1 MYHHHTQPFVPCRSG
16 LRLAL
21 LFRLAAIVLGLCCR
35 CFLCFSML
43 LPCAVALV
51 CSPIFGVTHT
61 AVDMRDAEDERH
73 QAKYANT
80 DTRPIQTFSEVSIQ
94 IEHAVDLQNLWQA
107 QP

>member
-1 MYHHHTQPFVPCRSG
+1 LEAARDGARVCRGARGAVVGARCAVPGVVFVQCSSG

-51 CSPIFGVTHT
+51 CSPIFGVTQYMRLTWRT
-61 AVDMRDAEDERH
+61 AQDASHMCSVRLSL
-73 QAKYANT
+73 NT
-80 DTRPIQTFSEVSIQ
+80 
-94 IEHAVDLQNLWQA
+94 
-107 QP
+107 